1 MKKKLRIL
9 TRSSQKPFLV
19 KSAGGAASQLQALKT
34 AIYISK
40 SINRPF
46 KIRHYPS
53 STGGYF
59 PFAIQGLLYEGE
71 IENLR
76 RETRGLDSNHDTSP
90 GMIIENHPLLRKGV
104 NYEKLLKLIR
114 FLGIDSRLR
123 QIRGELSLEY
133 SREKLDGAR
142 KRVKSV
148 TGGYFPFVD
157 ELTDRNLDL
166 RFKKSGIPNPYE
178 AIKGFEISKRIV
190 IHYRIGE
197 KRTTFSHPGLMGD
210 GILDPMS
217 IKNLL
222 ESLPSVET
230 SGAEVIVVS
239 DEPNVALGLLK
250 SVGINATLPD
260 IKGDL
265 WADMKVMSSA
275 NVLICPWSTVSQF
288 VAALLVQKGRKVFYP
303 LATSRGFNPDW
314 SLPGANR
321 YAARYLSSDHPIY
334 DPNFSL
340 EPGAHRIYGLP
351 KNS

>member
-1 MKKKLRIL
+1 MNPKGIGFFESR
-9 TRSSQKPFLV
+9 QKPFLV

-34 AIYISK
+34 AIYISGL
-40 SINRPF
+40 INRPF

-71 IENLR
+71 IDDLH
-76 RETRGLDSNHDTSP
+76 RETKGLDSDHDTSP
-90 GMIIENHPLLRKGV
+90 GMIIENHPLLRKGI

-114 FLGIDSRLR
+114 LLHIDSQLR
-123 QIRGELSLEY
+123 QIRGELSVEY
-133 SREKLDGAR
+133 SRKKLDGAR
-142 KRVKSV
+142 KTVKSV

-157 ELTDRNLDL
+157 EKTDRKLAL

-178 AIKGFEISKRIV
+178 STQGVEVSNRIV

-210 GILDPMS
+210 GILDPNS

-222 ESLPSVET
+222 ENLPHTDT
-230 SGAEVIVVS
+230 SNAEIIVVS
-239 DEPNVALGLLK
+239 DEPNVALDLLK
-250 SVGINATLPD
+250 GVGINATLPD
-260 IKGDL
+260 IRGDL
-265 WADMKVMSSA
+265 WADMKIMSSA

-288 VAALLVQKGRKVFYP
+288 IAALLVQKGHKVFYP

-314 SLPGANR
+314 SLPGASR
-321 YAARYLSSDHPIY
+321 YEAMYLSSDHPIY

-340 EPGAHRIYGLP
+340 EPGAHRIYEHP
-351 KNS
+351 ESS